1 MNIIQKRNQAAMII
15 AIIMITLSFPLIA
28 NATTYSSSISFVG
41 YVKGDVRS
49 YSAGNMSCSM
59 TALCPIGNK
68 SFYVTCYKYVTF
80 GADPKVGTTKT
91 YSASESGIF
100 NSRYFGSGV
109 AAAKYYF
116 VFEMTENSGVPVVS
130 NNVHM
135 STN

>member
-1 MNIIQKRNQAAMII
+1 MNIVRKRNRLVMIT
-15 AIIMITLSFPLIA
+15 AIILITLFVPLIA
-28 NATTYSSSISFVG
+28 YATTYSSSISFVG
-41 YVKGDVRS
+41 YVKGDYRT

-59 TALCPIGNK
+59 TALCPVGTK
-68 SFYVTCYKYVTF
+68 SFYVTCYKYVLF

-109 AAAKYYF
+109 TAAKYYF
-116 VFEMTENSGVPVVS
+116 VFEMTENSGIPVVS
-130 NNVHM
+130 NNVNM